1 MSTTQSIQ
9 LGSIERRE
17 SISHEE
23 WVTQFLIPRIPVI
36 FTKAL
41 DSWPA
46 RQKWTPEFF
55 KERYGS
61 MPLTVEGQNH
71 TLGGFLPTRKDGGS
85 LTMGEFID
93 QVLTSSDQN
102 PSPYLR
108 NVWLEKFLPEL
119 DADLQPAPPYFSP
132 NWLEGPFTQPL
143 YPRLHAGHPEL
154 YIGGRGGKF
163 PVLHFDSW
171 HIYVFLCQ
179 LYGSKEYTVFAPD
192 QTPFLYPQ
200 DYHVSSISVD
210 EIEDVDLK
218 RYPLFAKATPIRF
231 QLNPGEMLFV
241 PPGWWHMAKI
251 LSPSISIS
259 VTRVNSSNW
268 SQFAAELRQCSPF
281 YLKPFVWSYL
291 TAFRAFR
298 AMYGSD
304 NFVNRPGQTSKAA

>member
-9 LGSIERRE
+9 HGSIERCE
-17 SISHEE
+17 ALPHQE
-23 WVTQFLIPRIPVI
+23 WVRRFLIPRVPVV
-36 FTKAL
+36 FTDAL
-41 DSWPA
+41 TSWPA
-46 RQKWTPEFF
+46 MGKWTPEFF

-61 MPLTVEGQNH
+61 TPLAVEGQNH
-71 TLGGFLPTRKDGGS
+71 TLEGFLPTSKNGGS

-93 QVLTSSDQN
+93 QVLASSDQN
-102 PSPYLR
+102 PAPYFR

-119 DADLQPAPPYFSP
+119 DADLHPEPVYFSP

-163 PVLHFDSW
+163 PVLHYDSW

-179 LYGSKEYTVFAPD
+179 LYGTKEYTVFAPD
-192 QTPFLYPQ
+192 QTPFLYPK
-200 DYHVSSISVD
+200 DYHTSSISVD
-210 EIEDVDLK
+210 DIDHVDLK
-218 RYPLFAKATPIRF
+218 RFPLFAQAKPIRF
-231 QLNPGEMLFV
+231 HLNPGEMLFV

-268 SQFAAELRQCSPF
+268 GEFATELRQCAPF

-291 TAFRAFR
+291 TAFRALR
-298 AMYGSD
+298 AVSGSED
-304 NFVNRPGQTSKAA
+304 FPSNDLGDER